1 MLLVPR
7 HLMNVLRLRLQ
18 VAETSPDSS
27 LDLLL
32 LVFPFLIYRSLVND
46 EEFLKI
52 RTNSRLKPSEAVA
65 VILKHLLPSCIACLR
80 IALS

>member
-1 MLLVPR
+1 
-7 HLMNVLRLRLQ
+7 MNVLRLRLQ

-32 LVFPFLIYRSLVND
+32 LVFPFLIYRSLVYD
-46 EEFLKI
+46 EESLKI
-52 RTNSRLKPSEAVA
+52 RTNAHLKPSEAVA
-65 VILKHLLPSCIACLR
+65 VILKHLLPSRTACLR